1 MAGVHAVI
9 VRADRFSQTLAVWG
23 MVIVSGT
30 ITTARS
36 QETPPPQLE
45 LEHIPAPCM
54 DTDDYPLIE
63 ARAPSANV
71 AHALSG
77 LALRFRAETDTGWYE
92 TPVDGPTSDVTFR
105 AALPKP
111 LPDAARVR
119 YYFVADERRS
129 EEYVVPVLMGG
140 CPGAQAADSELTN
153 DIRVRRTTGAQ
164 SDIPTGFSE
173 EGIHSGGSMSG
184 TTLGVV
190 SAGAGGAGVA
200 ALVFSGDE
208 PPPENG
214 GGVIPP
220 NPEAIRACFTPD
232 PIPDIDSGET
242 ILFDASCTTPSTVT
256 TFQWDFGDGTTAE
269 GSNVEHLFTPG
280 GVYTVTL
287 TATEGA
293 RSDSTSRVVQVIA
306 TPSACFITNPD
317 PPRIGSDESINFNA
331 ECSNGD
337 RDGGDAEITRYEWDF
352 GDGRPGAEGVFV
364 SRQFPEPDVYG
375 VRLTVTNEDG
385 RQDTNTQFVVVEE
398 ATTASTETNALRA
411 SYLTVT
417 SALEFPDA
425 GPHDPPR
432 AQLTINDA
440 ESVTMTATQQLR
452 VRGRRGENVVEGR
465 LLSDGSEPGQWRLD
479 FSRATGFVGGSLRV
493 DAGQVLARDSHSVVL
508 RLAGTP
514 GSIIRIRFQVE

>member
-1 MAGVHAVI
+1 
-9 VRADRFSQTLAVWG
+9 
-23 MVIVSGT
+23 MVIVSRTIGT
-30 ITTARS
+30 VPA
-36 QETPPPQLE
+36 QETPTPDLA
-45 LEHIPAPCM
+45 LEHTPAPCM
-54 DTDDYPLIE
+54 DTGDYPLIE

-71 AHALSG
+71 ARALSG
-77 LALRFRAETDTGWYE
+77 LAIRFKAETDTGWYE
-92 TPVDGPTSDVTFR
+92 TPVDGPTSEVTFR

-111 LPDAARVR
+111 LPAAARVR
-119 YYFVADERRS
+119 YYFAAGERRS

-140 CPGAQAADSELTN
+140 CPGARAAGSELTD
-153 DIRVRRTTGAQ
+153 DIRVRRTTGGQ
-164 SDIPTGFSE
+164 SEIPTGFSE

-190 SAGAGGAGVA
+190 AAGAGGAGVA

-208 PPPENG
+208 PPENG

-242 ILFDASCTTPSTVT
+242 ILFDASCTTPATVT

-293 RSDSTSRVVQVIA
+293 RSDSTSRVVEVIA

-317 PPRIGSDESINFNA
+317 PPRIGSNESINFNA

-398 ATTASTETNALRA
+398 ATTASTETNPLKA
-411 SYLTVT
+411 SHVSVM
-417 SALEFPDA
+417 SALEFPEGGA
-425 GPHDPPR
+425 HDVPR
-432 AQLTINDA
+432 GELTINGA
-440 ESVTMTATQQLR
+440 ESLTTTATQQLR
-452 VRGRRGENVVEGR
+452 VRARRGENVVEGR
-465 LLSDGSEPGQWRLD
+465 VLSKSNEPGQWRLD
-479 FSRATGFVGGSLRV
+479 FSRDTGFVGGSLRV
-493 DAGQVLARDSHSVVL
+493 DAGHVLARDSHSVVF
-508 RLAGTP
+508 RLPGTP
-514 GSIIRIRFQVE
+514 GASIRLRFQVE